1 MKQTF
6 DEKYQK
12 IIEGMKKYL
21 LEQKMRSIEFTFEDG
36 FKFKLGIPMKD
47 FVKLS
52 RKKKN

>member
-1 MKQTF
+1 MRQTF

-12 IIEGMKKYL
+12 TIEEMKIYL
-21 LEQKMRSIEFTFEDG
+21 LKQKMRSIEFTFEDG
-36 FKFKLGIPMKD
+36 FKFKLGISMKD